1 MIVAH
6 LRRFN
11 QKPEWNVP
19 QVLSIQAFFMSSPHL
34 HHSDDKFG
42 CGGWGA
48 YKEIKE
54 IKEIKDIREIREIK
68 EIKAFH

>member
-1 MIVAH
+1 MYYPMVGLFCDAP
-6 LRRFN
+6 L
-11 QKPEWNVP
+11 P
-19 QVLSIQAFFMSSPHL
+19 

-54 IKEIKDIREIREIK
+54 IKDIREIREIK
-68 EIKAFH
+68 EIKEIGEIKAFL

>member
-1 MIVAH
+1 MYYPMVSLFCDAP
-6 LRRFN
+6 L
-11 QKPEWNVP
+11 P
-19 QVLSIQAFFMSSPHL
+19 

-54 IKEIKDIREIREIK
+54 IKDIRDIKEIREIGV
-68 EIKAFH
+68 IKAFL